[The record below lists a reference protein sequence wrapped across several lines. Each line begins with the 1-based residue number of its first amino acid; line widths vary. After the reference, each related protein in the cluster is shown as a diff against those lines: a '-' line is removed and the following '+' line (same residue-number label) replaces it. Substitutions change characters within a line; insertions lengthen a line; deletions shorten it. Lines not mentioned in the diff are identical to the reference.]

1 MASSAADGTTQAV
14 LEKILAELSELKTR
28 NQVLESKLDHL
39 QGATVIASPV
49 LQAQSSFGGRR
60 ESAGLQ
66 PISNHSPAH
75 FHSDSSSGLLLSA
88 SPPIQSLGAS
98 FGSLAAAAN
107 SNSSSSTTTT
117 TTTKPPAS
125 ELLNDGN
132 PAAPHLPTTT
142 SNTPSNKSPV
152 LVGQAGGAVPVP
164 IPLGASASSRSG
176 LTAIPSHPLP
186 GAQDGGSSTNTS
198 TSNHQLSTS
207 AGSVS
212 SVTAGSGTVP
222 SSSTLGGKY
231 SSRII
236 LASHPGQTGIRPLP
250 LRWGGGS
257 QDPRERGPVVASR
270 HPNSIRVRNAVGAYG
285 GSYSIYRA
293 LSIAMGQLDPNH
305 RPDYTNTEPPFEILP
320 NPSWFDPTKIVSIDP
335 WGHLAPQ
342 LFQKELQDGID
353 VRPTIAM
360 TKAHIKMP
368 EIDAAIKAGKL
379 PIDGKI
385 VVPSERLPGM
395 AVDEDP
401 GCEITVSKAAVEPVW
416 YLPGVA
422 QRLGVTEAGLR
433 RALFEE
439 TGGSVPELLT
449 RHDINVFLPPISGL
463 TAYIFG
469 NPKFVSDET
478 KEMTVRVHDECNGS
492 DVFGS
497 DICTCRPYLL
507 FGLIEAIKTAQRG
520 GSGVVIYFRKEGR
533 ALGEVIK
540 YLVYNARKRGTDSAN
555 MYFKRTENIA
565 GVKDMRFQALMP
577 DILHWLGIK
586 KIDNMISMSD
596 MKHDAIVN
604 SGIPI
609 HKRYEIP
616 EELIPTDSRVEID
629 AKIQAGYF
637 SSSKNLTEADLA
649 HTVGRG
655 WEDVEH

>member
-1 MASSAADGTTQAV
+1 MATTSSSSEAATAAV

-28 NQVLESKLDHL
+28 NQVLESKLDHI
-39 QGATVIASPV
+39 QGASIISSPIINA
-49 LQAQSSFGGRR
+49 QAGFAPGRR
-60 ESAGLQ
+60 ESSGLQ
-66 PISNHSPAH
+66 PIPSHSLSFSPT
-75 FHSDSSSGLLLSA
+75 DTPLLNTA
-88 SPPIQSLGAS
+88 SLGLP
-98 FGSLAAAAN
+98 SLPEGGVRG
-107 SNSSSSTTTT
+107 SSTAGATSAAGH
-117 TTTKPPAS
+117 P
-125 ELLNDGN
+125 LNDGN
-132 PAAPHLPTTT
+132 PAAPHLPPTA
-142 SNTPSNKSPV
+142 SSTPFNKSPE
-152 LVGQAGGAVPVP
+152 LVGQAGGAVPVA
-164 IPLGASASSRSG
+164 IPLGGSNRSG
-176 LTAIPSHPLP
+176 FTLVTDPQS
-186 GAQDGGSSTNTS
+186 GSAQ
-198 TSNHQLSTS
+198 QLSTS

-212 SVTAGSGTVP
+212 SVTAGSGNVP
-222 SSSTLGGKY
+222 STSTLGGKY

-270 HPNSIRVRNAVGAYG
+270 HPNSIRIRNAVGAYG

-305 RPDYTNTEPPFEILP
+305 RPDYTNTEPPFEVSP
-320 NPSWFDPTKIVSIDP
+320 NPSWFDPTKIVSLDP
-335 WGHLAPQ
+335 FGHLAPQ
-342 LFQKELQDGID
+342 LFKKELDEGVD

-368 EIDAAIKAGKL
+368 EIDAAIKAGNL

-385 VVPSERLPGM
+385 VVRSERLPGM
-395 AVDEDP
+395 SADEDP

-439 TGGSVPELLT
+439 TGGSCPELLT

-469 NPKFVSDET
+469 NPKFVSDES
-478 KEMTVRVHDECNGS
+478 KEVTVRVHDECNGS

-540 YLVYNARKRGTDSAN
+540 YLVYNARKRGTDSAS

-586 KIDNMISMSD
+586 RIDNMISMSD

-609 HKRYEIP
+609 VKRYEIP
-616 EELIPTDSRVEID
+616 EELIPS
-629 AKIQAGYF
+629 AYSFAF
-637 SSSKNLTEADLA
+637 A
-649 HTVGRG
+649 
-655 WEDVEH
+655 